1 MATVGS
7 AIVCDR
13 LRLYGNRSLCDRLR
27 STICDPRSSAIVC
40 DHMETSLQEDLDK
53 LSQWSYKWQMSFN
66 VSKCKS
72 LSITRK
78 RNPYLHQYTMNGQE
92 LESVKSHPYLGVEVT
107 QSLNWNNHINNNRT
121 KANRS
126 LGFIKRNLKR
136 CPEQIKDQAYKSLV
150 RPHVEYASSVWSPH
164 QKYQVDKLE
173 KVQRKAARFVKNCW
187 IREEGV
193 MTNILS
199 DLKWD
204 SLQTR
209 REKARLVMFYRVTHG
224 LVDIPLP
231 KVLLPMPCKIT
242 RNFHPK
248 KYRPLACNTNY
259 YMGTFFPSTVNI
271 WNTLPAATL
280 DQPNIAKFK
289 DELDRF
295 Y

>member
-1 MATVGS
+1 MVF
-7 AIVCDR
+7 
-13 LRLYGNRSLCDRLR
+13 
-27 STICDPRSSAIVC
+27 
-40 DHMETSLQEDLDK
+40 K
-53 LSQWSYKWQMSFN
+53 
-66 VSKCKS
+66 
-72 LSITRK
+72 
-78 RNPYLHQYTMNGQE
+78 
-92 LESVKSHPYLGVEVT
+92 
-107 QSLNWNNHINNNRT
+107 T

-150 RPHVEYASSVWSPH
+150 RPHLEYASSVWSPH

-173 KVQRKAARFVKNCW
+173 RVQRKAARFVKNCW

-193 MTNILS
+193 MTNMLS

-231 KVLLPMPCKIT
+231 KDLLPMPYKNT

-289 DELDRF
+289 DELENKKCGNYYKILSKTMTLLYIITKTVQFNYIRSSPRQVPREIQPCIKDF
-295 Y
+295 PA